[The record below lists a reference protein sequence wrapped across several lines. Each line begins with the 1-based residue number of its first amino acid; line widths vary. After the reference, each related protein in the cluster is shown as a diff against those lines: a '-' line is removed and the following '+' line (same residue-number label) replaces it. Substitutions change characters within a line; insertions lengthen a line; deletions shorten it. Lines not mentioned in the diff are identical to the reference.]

1 MPKSLKSYSF
11 KGSVQE
17 HSIKAQNI
25 AAKTAN
31 GICLNLNNLLFVFCR
46 MGRLLWLALLRL
58 LLQLLLGLALW
69 LCLLLGLA
77 LRLCLLLRLVLLVL
91 LACLLLLC
99 LLLRLTLLLC
109 LLLRLNVRLLFIL
122 IAPLVFTVT
131 VLLLMHII
139 KSCDAI
145 LSGCALEFRN
155 FLLRFF
161 HKRIPFLSAFVY
173 LYNALNLTRF
183 QRIDLRH
190 AMLVI
195 REPHDALKNI
205 SLN

>member
-77 LRLCLLLRLVLLVL
+77 LRLCLLLRLVLLV
-91 LACLLLLC
+91 LC